1 VATLRSWNVT
11 VLRTVLIV
19 AAVADFGVVAIG
31 EEAPRPTAP
40 RTLMRLPRWIESLS
54 EMSSRRIN
62 REPAAPTQPAAMSVT
77 SPATARAPAA
87 PAAATPMPL
96 PPVDGTTPI
105 ETAVGAGTTTGESL
119 EIASTPPE
127 SSEGLPGR
135 ALLRSRTPAPLDP
148 HATLTSGWTDLV
160 PGESPA
166 AKPAGGIADAELVD
180 SPPSGAKLGPED
192 SVLRRD
198 DTAPSVEAD
207 DIQPAAAA
215 PTTDAATAVTTA
227 PIVSNPTEPNST
239 EPAAAESQPGTP
251 QSAEQSAAEPARPS
265 APADADVEVAQA
277 EAAAVT
283 KEPLTVAASPA
294 ADEQPPAKPAPTTP
308 QPSTTPADPV
318 APPVAATPEET
329 PTLAID
335 PASFRGV
342 HPGKTQFSE
351 VEAGWGPGEAF
362 TREDGAKGFF
372 WKIEPF
378 ERVEVILDG
387 DTVGAIRIK
396 LAAPVAVAEL
406 AAQLEIADLR
416 TVSILD
422 EQGVSIGEVFPER
435 GVIFSVKPGTQSAT
449 AVMLEPLDPESFVL
463 RAEGE
468 IDMSAAYAAAD
479 LQYAIEIDP
488 KHLRAT
494 RLLLVLMCEQ
504 GRWQQALRLAE
515 AAERLD
521 PVDVWTRLKLAGVL
535 LALDR
540 PEEARAK
547 VTAVK
552 NEENVQPLVAAQ
564 AERLLGRIVL
574 AENTPDYQKSVEHFA
589 EAIRRATPLI
599 ASRSTSIQKA
609 AREVLLESHLGTAL
623 AIAKGTWQQKSRVIP
638 KWIARS
644 EAIVNELKAAAED
657 RNALELQL
665 CRGALAVAA
674 GSSDSIEPLPWVK
687 RLLEVRE
694 RMGEGMTDPWRRR
707 QIDWE
712 IGQGLSDALVAAQK
726 RGDASDMLDNATL
739 TAAYLER
746 GAEHR
751 ELTPVERKN
760 VGGLHFRIGILHS
773 LQRGDHATAV
783 SWFDKAVPLW
793 EDNPAFDRDG
803 ETGQLGE
810 SLVSMAISYWQ
821 VERRDDAMKLSRRGV
836 DLMVEAIDR
845 KQLDERS
852 LAVAYGNLSTM
863 YAEQGD
869 DEQAKNYAE
878 MASRAEAVGARTR

>member
-1 VATLRSWNVT
+1 
-11 VLRTVLIV
+11 
-19 AAVADFGVVAIG
+19 
-31 EEAPRPTAP
+31 
-40 RTLMRLPRWIESLS
+40 
-54 EMSSRRIN
+54 
-62 REPAAPTQPAAMSVT
+62 
-77 SPATARAPAA
+77 
-87 PAAATPMPL
+87 
-96 PPVDGTTPI
+96 
-105 ETAVGAGTTTGESL
+105 
-119 EIASTPPE
+119 
-127 SSEGLPGR
+127 
-135 ALLRSRTPAPLDP
+135 
-148 HATLTSGWTDLV
+148 
-160 PGESPA
+160 
-166 AKPAGGIADAELVD
+166 
-180 SPPSGAKLGPED
+180 
-192 SVLRRD
+192 
-198 DTAPSVEAD
+198 
-207 DIQPAAAA
+207 
-215 PTTDAATAVTTA
+215 
-227 PIVSNPTEPNST
+227 
-239 EPAAAESQPGTP
+239 
-251 QSAEQSAAEPARPS
+251 
-265 APADADVEVAQA
+265 
-277 EAAAVT
+277 
-283 KEPLTVAASPA
+283 
-294 ADEQPPAKPAPTTP
+294 
-308 QPSTTPADPV
+308 
-318 APPVAATPEET
+318 VAATPEET

-342 HPGKTQFSE
+342 DPGKTRFQE
-351 VEAGWGPGEAF
+351 VEAGWGVGEAF
-362 TREDGAKGFF
+362 TREDGAKGYF

-387 DTVGAIRIK
+387 DTVGSIRIK

-406 AAQLEIADLR
+406 ASQLEIADLR

-468 IDMSAAYAAAD
+468 IDTSAAYAAAD

-488 KHLRAT
+488 QHLRAT

-515 AAERLD
+515 VAEQLD

-535 LALDR
+535 LAIDR
-540 PEEARAK
+540 PEDARAK
-547 VTAVK
+547 VMAVRDDD
-552 NEENVQPLVAAQ
+552 NIQPLVAAQ
-564 AERLLGRIVL
+564 SERLLGRIAL
-574 AENTPDYQKSVEHFA
+574 ADRAPDYQKGVEHFA
-589 EAIRRATPLI
+589 EAIRRATPLLAARS
-599 ASRSTSIQKA
+599 ASVQKA
-609 AREVLLESHLGTAL
+609 AREVLLDSHLGTAL

-644 EAIVNELKAAAED
+644 EAIVNELKATAED
-657 RNALELQL
+657 RSALELQL

-739 TAAYLER
+739 TAAYLDR
-746 GAEHR
+746 GAEYR
-751 ELTPVERKN
+751 ELTPVEKKN
-760 VGGLHFRIGILHS
+760 AGGLHFRIGILHS

-783 SWFDKAVPLW
+783 SWFDKTIPLW
-793 EDNPAFDRDG
+793 EDNPAFARDG
-803 ETGQLGE
+803 ENGQLGE

-821 VERRDDAMKLSRRGV
+821 VERRGDALKLSRRGV
-836 DLMVEAIDR
+836 DLMVEAVDQ

-869 DEQAKNYAE
+869 DEQSKNYAE
-878 MASRAEAVGARTR
+878 MASRAEAVGSKAR